1 MNIDHD
7 NHDLTSTNKSENQSF
22 SNYDE
27 VFTRL
32 LTKHVN
38 HVAPRLFALC
48 RQYCEDAE
56 DWVFTW
62 GAAFDDSA
70 ALFSPNGKLVGK
82 FISADTA
89 LNLFSRTQDL
99 RLIWIDPTLRTQPDA
114 IATQSHT
121 FYQRKGNNI
130 ND

>member
-7 NHDLTSTNKSENQSF
+7 NYDLTSANKSENRSF
-22 SNYDE
+22 SNCDE

-32 LTKHVN
+32 LTKYVN
-38 HVAPRLFALC
+38 HAAPRLFALC
-48 RQYCEDAE
+48 RESCEDAE

-82 FISADTA
+82 FTSAYTA
-89 LNLFSRTQDL
+89 LDLFSRTQDL
-99 RLIWIDPTLRTQPDA
+99 RLIWIDPTVRTQSDA
-114 IATQSHT
+114 IAA
-121 FYQRKGNNI
+121 
-130 ND
+130 